1 MQLSSMW
8 MLKHLLF
15 GKRGNNDKKDQ
26 RRPDLIIHNL
36 TRRGSSLAI
45 DISIA
50 NPFSQVGGSNPRP
63 LAAAL
68 SRETD
73 KINKYAADCSKLNLA
88 FHPLVMDAYG
98 GIPPNTVQYV
108 LNPLIHRVKNFVPPN
123 WAAPTAKAYW
133 YQRLSVT
140 LWTFNAY
147 KVKPQSGI
155 Y

>member
-1 MQLSSMW
+1 M
-8 MLKHLLF
+8 
-15 GKRGNNDKKDQ
+15 D
-26 RRPDLIIHNL
+26 
-36 TRRGSSLAI
+36 
-45 DISIA
+45 
-50 NPFSQVGGSNPRP
+50 GSNPRP

-108 LNPLIHRVKNFVPPN
+108 LSPLINMVKNFVPPN

-140 LWTFNAY
+140 LWTFSAY
-147 KVKPQSGI
+147 MVKPQPGI

>member
-1 MQLSSMW
+1 M
-8 MLKHLLF
+8 
-15 GKRGNNDKKDQ
+15 D
-26 RRPDLIIHNL
+26 
-36 TRRGSSLAI
+36 GSS
-45 DISIA
+45 
-50 NPFSQVGGSNPRP
+50 PRP

-73 KINKYAADCSKLNLA
+73 KINKCAADCSKLNLA

-98 GIPPNTVQYV
+98 GIPLNTVQYV
-108 LNPLIHRVKNFVPPN
+108 LNPLIHRAKNFVSPN
-123 WAAPTAKAYW
+123 WAAPTAKTYW

-155 Y
+155 N

>member
-1 MQLSSMW
+1 M
-8 MLKHLLF
+8 
-15 GKRGNNDKKDQ
+15 G
-26 RRPDLIIHNL
+26 
-36 TRRGSSLAI
+36 
-45 DISIA
+45 
-50 NPFSQVGGSNPRP
+50 
-63 LAAAL
+63 
-68 SRETD
+68 
-73 KINKYAADCSKLNLA
+73 
-88 FHPLVMDAYG
+88 AYC

-140 LWTFNAY
+140 LWTFNTY

>member
-1 MQLSSMW
+1 M
-8 MLKHLLF
+8 
-15 GKRGNNDKKDQ
+15 
-26 RRPDLIIHNL
+26 P
-36 TRRGSSLAI
+36 
-45 DISIA
+45 
-50 NPFSQVGGSNPRP
+50 
-63 LAAAL
+63 
-68 SRETD
+68 
-73 KINKYAADCSKLNLA
+73 

-98 GIPPNTVQYV
+98 GIPPSTVQYV
-108 LNPLIHRVKNFVPPN
+108 LNPLINRVKNFVSPN

>member
-1 MQLSSMW
+1 MDVETFP
-8 MLKHLLF
+8 F
-15 GKRGNNDKKDQ
+15 GKRDSSGRKDQ

-45 DISIA
+45 GISIA

-63 LAAAL
+63 LAAAAL

-73 KINKYAADCSKLNLA
+73 KINKYATDCSKLNLA
-88 FHPLVMDAYG
+88 FHPLVMDVYG
-98 GIPPNTVQYV
+98 GVPPNTVQYV
-108 LNPLIHRVKNFVPPN
+108 LNPLINRVKNFVPPN

-140 LWTFNAY
+140 L
-147 KVKPQSGI
+147 
-155 Y
+155 